1 MWWTS
6 RRAGH
11 RIATAIVVAAGAAAS
26 LPSPPAVAA
35 PREDGPVVLY
45 TRGSPLQRPHKET
58 AGPPTPSKKGKP
70 SNPLEVKAPG
80 AGGGAGGGAKE
91 EKGGQKE
98 GSQKAPKEPASPL
111 FPGPGAT
118 PKEVGDNGQVDPISG
133 LGLRNPTCDRLD
145 QIRDR
150 LTRVACETN
159 GTPESHYPPTNYGF
173 DTFIDTGFDAP
184 MGTGLSIIVWLLNGV
199 WLGVNFVLRCV
210 FELLGL
216 AFGLNPFGNGET
228 MRQLSTSINRLY
240 SRITNPWLSTL
251 VVMGGIWFAYK
262 GLVKREIGASVSGT
276 LAAISM
282 LVVGLWIVHSPA
294 QTVGRLANMSNQV
307 SLGVIS
313 APQGSVS
320 RPMGS
325 FAEAMSATWPKLIEV
340 PFAGLNFSD
349 VSWAMGPPPEEAVEK
364 ANEKLCDDVGTE
376 ALFEAT
382 TNSDGDVDKACEEYV
397 HNRYGKPKRV
407 IDLYLRSSPNSP
419 PREALWEYFDKDE
432 GDRYKAK
439 VAAQGGDGVLTRL
452 SMLALFLVGL
462 FGALMLLAWLALRLF
477 TQAAIGF
484 VLLLAAPLAL
494 FFPLLGDAGR
504 RAFKTWG
511 LTLLGATL
519 AKVVYAAFLSIVL
532 MGIATLGRPGGA
544 IGFLLTAAFC
554 WTVFL
559 KRAELIKL
567 LSVGDVDAKPFSVP
581 SQIAAL
587 ALGRRAFRTATGAVT
602 EMVRLPNQGGPLR
615 RPQQQGSRGE
625 RRPNEKRETLRKP
638 EVEAFAANARGL
650 GDRSFADPRVVEARA
665 TVADTW
671 RKYGDPR
678 RWQQAPAADAGRRAG
693 AGRSAPPAVARS
705 SRPQPNAAEVV
716 RYEKAEAVLDHA
728 QREAQ
733 VRKGQGT
740 RGGPEPPHPTAEHEP
755 IRTPRDYARRF
766 EIDRERIDEGARASS
781 RQETR
786 GTVERKTMH
795 DVHLLHAA
803 MEASDPSLGRDAQL
817 AEEGR
822 RRSEEKRNPRPGNV
836 RRVSRF
842 RQLRRPY
849 RDKPRAPR
857 KDMSR
862 GG

>member
-1 MWWTS
+1 MRLRS
-6 RRAGH
+6 RRATH
-11 RIATAIVVAAGAAAS
+11 RIATALVVAAGAAVS
-26 LPSPPAVAA
+26 LPPAAPAA

-45 TRGSPLQRPHKET
+45 TRGAAQRPHKEV
-58 AGPPTPSKKGKP
+58 AGPPAPSKKDKP
-70 SNPLEVKAPG
+70 SNPPG
-80 AGGGAGGGAKE
+80 AGGGAKD
-91 EKGGQKE
+91 GQKE
-98 GSQKAPKEPASPL
+98 GAEKAPKEPASPL
-111 FPGPGAT
+111 FPGPGTA

-133 LGLRNPTCDRLD
+133 LGLRNPTCDHLD

-173 DTFIDTGFDAP
+173 DTFIDTGVDAP

-216 AFGLNPFGNGET
+216 AFGLNPFGKGET
-228 MRQLSTSINRLY
+228 MRELSSSINRLY
-240 SRITNPWLSTL
+240 WRITNPWLSTL

-262 GLVKREIGASVSGT
+262 GLVRREIGASVSGT
-276 LAAISM
+276 LAAIAM

-294 QTVGRLANMSNQV
+294 QTVGRLANMSNQM

-313 APQGSVS
+313 APQAGSVS

-419 PREALWEYFDKDE
+419 PREALWQYFDKDE

-511 LTLLGATL
+511 LTLLGATI

-587 ALGRRAFRTATGAVT
+587 ALGRRALRTATGAVT
-602 EMVRLPNQGGPLR
+602 EMVRLPNQGGPPR

-638 EVEAFAANARGL
+638 EVEAFASNARGL
-650 GDRSFADPRVVEARA
+650 GDRGLADPRVAEARE

-678 RWQQAPAADAGRRAG
+678 RWQQAPAAGAGRAADAGRRAG
-693 AGRSAPPAVARS
+693 ANRSAPPKGARS
-705 SRPQPNAAEVV
+705 SRPEPNAAEVV
-716 RYEKAEAVLDHA
+716 RYEKAEALLDHA

-740 RGGPEPPHPTAEHEP
+740 RGAPDAPPPTSEHETG
-755 IRTPRDYARRF
+755 RTPRDYARRF
-766 EIDRERIDEGARASS
+766 EIDRERLDGGSRAPS
-781 RQETR
+781 REEKR

-803 MEASDPSLGRDAQL
+803 MEASDPSLGRGAQL
-817 AEEGR
+817 AEEGQ

-842 RQLRRPY
+842 RQLHRPY
-849 RDKPRAPR
+849 RDRPRAPR

>member
-6 RRAGH
+6 RSARH
-11 RIATAIVVAAGAAAS
+11 RIATAILVAAGAAT
-26 LPSPPAVAA
+26 LLSPQPTTAA
-35 PREDGPVVLY
+35 PREGGPVVLY
-45 TRGSPLQRPHKET
+45 TRGPAPQRPHKEV
-58 AGPPTPSKKGKP
+58 AGPPAPSKKGKP
-70 SNPLEVKAPG
+70 SNPFEVKGPG
-80 AGGGAGGGAKE
+80 AGGGGKE
-91 EKGGQKE
+91 KDP
-98 GSQKAPKEPASPL
+98 KAPAEKVPSTPIFPAA
-111 FPGPGAT
+111 GT
-118 PKEVGDNGQVDPISG
+118 PKEVGENGQVDPISG
-133 LGLRNPTCDRLD
+133 LGLRNPACDRLD
-145 QIRDR
+145 EIRDR

-173 DTFIDTGFDAP
+173 DTFIDTGIDAP

-228 MRQLSTSINRLY
+228 MRQLSGSINRLY

-262 GLVKREIGASVSGT
+262 GLVKREIGASISGT

-282 LVVGLWIVHSPA
+282 LVFGLWIVHSPA

-313 APQGSVS
+313 APRSGSVS

-349 VSWAMGPPPEEAVEK
+349 VSWAMGPPPPEAVEK

-382 TNSDGDVDKACEEYV
+382 KNAGGDVDKACEEYV

-419 PREALWEYFDKDE
+419 PREALWQYFDKDE
-432 GDRYKAK
+432 GDLYKAK

-519 AKVVYAAFLSIVL
+519 AKVIYAAFLSIVL

-544 IGFLLTAAFC
+544 VGFLLASAFC

-559 KRAELIKL
+559 KRTELVKW
-567 LSVGDVDAKPFSVP
+567 LSVGDVDSRPISVP

-587 ALGRRAFRTATGAVT
+587 ALGRRAWRTATGVAGGLVG
-602 EMVRLPNQGGPLR
+602 VPQQGNARRRQPPRTSPERR
-615 RPQQQGSRGE
+615 RPSE
-625 RRPNEKRETLRKP
+625 RRDGTRKP
-638 EVEAFAANARGL
+638 EIEGLSSSARGL
-650 GDRSFADPRVVEARA
+650 SDRSLAEARE
-665 TVADTW
+665 TVAETR

-678 RWQQAPAADAGRRAG
+678 AWQA
-693 AGRSAPPAVARS
+693 
-705 SRPQPNAAEVV
+705 
-716 RYEKAEAVLDHA
+716 
-728 QREAQ
+728 
-733 VRKGQGT
+733 
-740 RGGPEPPHPTAEHEP
+740 PTAESGRASTPTRGARSTSARRLGRGPSPSERVRFEKAQQVVARAERDSQLQEGQEAVRGARDLAAP
-755 IRTPRDYARRF
+755 ISERSRAEGPRDYARRF
-766 EIDRERIDEGARASS
+766 EIDRERIEEGADSLRH
-781 RQETR
+781 ETNAKR
-786 GTVERKTMH
+786 VEHKTLR

-803 MEASDPSLGRDAQL
+803 MEASDSPLGRDAQL
-817 AEEGR
+817 AEEASQH
-822 RRSEEKRNPRPGNV
+822 SEEKRNPRPSNS

-842 RQLRRPY
+842 RQLRRPH
-849 RDKPRAPR
+849 RERPVAPR